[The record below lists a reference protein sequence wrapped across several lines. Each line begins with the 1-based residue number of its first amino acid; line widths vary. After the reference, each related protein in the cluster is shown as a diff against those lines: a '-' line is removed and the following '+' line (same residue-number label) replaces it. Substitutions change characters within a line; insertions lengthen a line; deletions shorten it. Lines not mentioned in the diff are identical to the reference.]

1 MMRGVRR
8 AVVCS
13 VAFHALALVSAGA
26 VAAQQRWAPEARVD
40 VIDARTTAVHAAL
53 GMNAIG
59 GTYLRIGVLAGG
71 GARRVNDEWIASG
84 RAEIIARFHVDPF
97 AESKWGAYVGGGAA
111 YYVDDGARG
120 RARAVVVIGVE
131 ARRRPGQWMPGI
143 ELGLGGGAR
152 VGITLRRAR
161 TFAR

>member
-1 MMRGVRR
+1 MSLSRF
-8 AVVCS
+8 ALA
-13 VAFHALALVSAGA
+13 VAFIVARPL
-26 VAAQQRWAPEARVD
+26 AAQQRWSPEARVD

-53 GMNAIG
+53 GANAIG

-84 RAEIIARFHVDPF
+84 RGEIVARFHVDPF
-97 AESKWGAYVGGGAA
+97 AESKWGAYVGGGAT
-111 YYVDDGARG
+111 YFVDDGVRG

-131 ARRRPGQWMPGI
+131 ARRTPGQWMPGV

-152 VGITLRRAR
+152 VGVTLRRAR